1 MSGRALHLGAVTVVA
16 LTAGCSGALDSA
28 TAWSVTVTSPFVDER
43 VPFCPSIISET
54 DGAAVGFP
62 LDGTFA
68 VPDGLQVN
76 LARDSGDD
84 EADIHTFSSVT
95 DANFGVV
102 GGTITS
108 LFVTPMAFDIGP
120 TGSVYTLEDPA
131 VTPWFGLRT
140 PTFPTTGVNVTRTLV
155 GGGRQSEDEV
165 ELVYDYSLDC
175 QTIAVTD
182 DTGNARSCDCA
193 RQTFTYVFEAKQ

>member
-1 MSGRALHLGAVTVVA
+1 MSGRALPIGAATAVA
-16 LTAGCSGALDSA
+16 LLSGCSGALDSA
-28 TAWSVTVTSPFVDER
+28 TAWSATITSPFVDER

-68 VPDGLQVN
+68 VPDGLQVQ
-76 LARDSGDD
+76 LSRDSSDD
-84 EADIHTFSSVT
+84 EADIHTFASVS
-95 DANFGVV
+95 DANFGSV
-102 GGTITS
+102 GGTIST
-108 LFVTPMAFDIGP
+108 LFVTPMVFDIGP
-120 TGSVYTLEDPA
+120 TGSVYTLEDPV
-131 VTPWFGLRT
+131 VTPWGGLRQ

-155 GGGRQSEDEV
+155 GGGRQAEDKV

-182 DTGNARSCDCA
+182 DGGNARSCACE

>member
-1 MSGRALHLGAVTVVA
+1 MSARAIQLGAIVIVA
-16 LTAGCSGALDSA
+16 CTAGCSGSLDGA
-28 TAWSVTVTSPFVDER
+28 TAWSATITSPFVDER

-54 DGAAVGFP
+54 DGAAAGFP

-68 VPDGLQVN
+68 VPDGLQVS
-76 LARDSGDD
+76 LSRDNGDD
-84 EADIHTFSSVT
+84 EADIHTFASVA

-108 LFVTPMAFDIGP
+108 LFVTPMVFDIGP
-120 TGSVYTLEDPA
+120 TGGVYSLEEPE
-131 VTPWFGLRT
+131 VTPWFGPRT

-155 GGGRQSEDEV
+155 GGSRQAEDKV

-182 DTGNARSCDCA
+182 DLGEPRSCDCV